1 MGSAKQKRLLIAD
14 DERPLAHA
22 LELKFKK
29 NGFDVTVVENGQQAI
44 SELDSGTYDMLLL
57 DLIMPEKSGF
67 DVLEHL
73 KNKGSKMPV
82 FVLSNLSQTDDEA
95 KARAL
100 GATDFVIKSNTP
112 LSMIVKRVSAVFAKK

>member
-112 LSMIVKRVSAVFAKK
+112 LSMIVERVSAVFAKK